1 MEEPLKI
8 AVCEDSPEDEALL
21 LKALASASFLN
32 TPVVFHSGEE
42 MLKNFAPL
50 SYDLLLSDIYMS
62 GISGVEA
69 VRKVRELDSEIPIA
83 FVTSSPDHTLES
95 YRLGVLKYIE
105 KPFRA
110 QDIESILH
118 LAKMNRDSAPSLLMI
133 KNGKEDRIRFSQI
146 LYLEQQTHHVT
157 IHLRSGRED
166 SVYDKLSALL
176 PQLEGRDFYSPHK
189 SYCVNLNYVR
199 SIDGELRC
207 FTMADESRVPIRRE
221 SMSEARK
228 ALEDHLF
235 SKTRGEHR

>member
-1 MEEPLKI
+1 MEEALKI

-21 LKALASASFLN
+21 LRTLASASISN

-42 MLKNFAPL
+42 MLRSFAPL
-50 SYDLLLSDIYMS
+50 TYDLLLSDIYMS
-62 GISGVEA
+62 GISGIEA
-69 VRKVRELDSEIPIA
+69 VSKVRQQDSELPIA

-105 KPFRA
+105 KPYRL
-110 QDIESILH
+110 QDIEAILH
-118 LAKMNRDSAPSLLMI
+118 LAKINRDSAPSLLML
-133 KNGKEDRIRFSQI
+133 KNGKEDRVRFSEI

-157 IHLRSGRED
+157 IHLRNGRED

-176 PQLEGRDFYSPHK
+176 PQLENQDFYTPHK
-189 SYCVNLNYVR
+189 SFCVNLNYVR
-199 SIDGELRC
+199 SIDGEFRC

-235 SKTRGEHR
+235 SKVRGEHR